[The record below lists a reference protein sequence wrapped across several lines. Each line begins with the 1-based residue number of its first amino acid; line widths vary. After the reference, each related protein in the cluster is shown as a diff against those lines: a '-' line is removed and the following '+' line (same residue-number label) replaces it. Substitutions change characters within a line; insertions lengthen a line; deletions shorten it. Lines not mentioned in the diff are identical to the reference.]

1 MDTPAHHVADRSP
14 KPKKKPTKF
23 QPGHC
28 IEYGLEVC
36 QRDPK
41 TSQVIGVQ
49 CLFCIY
55 IGKEDNRGQA
65 AKRQRTANI
74 FNVGWDAFKGRFA
87 YLRQF
92 VAGDWALCSRTLRQL
107 NRISPSLNGKW
118 TSFDHP

>member
-1 MDTPAHHVADRSP
+1 MDAPAPAPNAVDIHVANQSP
-14 KPKKKPTKF
+14 KPNKKKKLTKF

-28 IEYGLEVC
+28 IEYSLEVC

-55 IGKEDNRGQA
+55 IDKEDNRGQA

-74 FNVGWDAFKGRFA
+74 MIWDIFRPEIYKSHHMK
-87 YLRQF
+87 QH
-92 VAGDWALCSRTLRQL
+92 
-107 NRISPSLNGKW
+107 
-118 TSFDHP
+118 TSSWID